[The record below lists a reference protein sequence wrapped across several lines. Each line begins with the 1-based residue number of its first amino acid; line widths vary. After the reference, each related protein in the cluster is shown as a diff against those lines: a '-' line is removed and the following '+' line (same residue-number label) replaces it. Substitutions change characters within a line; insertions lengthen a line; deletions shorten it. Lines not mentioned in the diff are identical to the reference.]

1 MGPRRQC
8 KAPAATPERGHGNP
22 SEGVSVSSR
31 WGWGPSATA
40 RKMTMP
46 ARQISVQRF
55 DANAGAG
62 PYWQTYTV
70 EMTDRQ
76 TLLDA
81 LLTIADRIDPTLAFR
96 RTCRSGICG
105 SCAGRVNGRAC
116 LLCQLSIGEAAAGRP
131 DGIVQVQPLA
141 GFTVLR
147 DLVVD
152 MAPFFD
158 AFDRAAAWLVPNPD
172 YDGVLRPELA
182 SSLWPAMSCVMCGI
196 CARGPHDRGS
206 LHPLRRVRAAAGHV
220 PDYGR
225 ITNL

>member
-1 MGPRRQC
+1 M
-8 KAPAATPERGHGNP
+8 A
-22 SEGVSVSSR
+22 
-31 WGWGPSATA
+31 
-40 RKMTMP
+40 

-55 DANAGAG
+55 DPVAGPE

-116 LLCQLSIGEAAAGRP
+116 LLCQLSIGEAASARP
-131 DGIVQVQPLA
+131 DATVQIQPLA
-141 GFTVLR
+141 GFAVLR

-158 AFDRAAAWLVPNPD
+158 AFDRAGAWLVPNRD
-172 YDGVLRPELA
+172 YGGVLPADVA
-182 SSLWPAMSCVMCGI
+182 STLWPAMSCVMCGI
-196 CARGPHDRGS
+196 CARNQHDSGS
-206 LHPLRRVRAAAGHV
+206 LHPAAVARVLTLARDPRDAGGPARLRALPTLPDRSFAEWLKAVCPKAVDVRGLV
-220 PDYGR
+220 E
-225 ITNL
+225 